1 MSLRGRLLI
10 AAAAMVLV
18 ALVVAD
24 VTTYTSLR
32 SYLYDQLD
40 RSLATAHVSIES
52 AIEQAVNGPRS
63 PRQDIVLAIPGAYA
77 QVRDTFDQVTLRSTP
92 GSSPPPQLPEHI
104 TLREGNGDKPTYFN
118 APSTAPGTTRYR
130 VRVSSLPTG
139 GQIVVAF
146 PLSPLTSTLHFL
158 AWVELAVAGLALAA
172 VAALGW
178 WLVRLSLR
186 PLAEMEQTAAAIT
199 EGELSRRI
207 PGDSA
212 PTEVGRLARTL
223 NTMLGRIQDAFA
235 ARDATEA
242 ELRQSEER
250 LRRFVADASHEL
262 RTPLAAVG
270 AYAELFDRGADE
282 RPQDLARVMSGIRAE
297 TARMG
302 ELVEDLLLLARLDEG
317 RPLEHQAVE
326 LVGLA
331 AEAARAAVAV
341 GPEWPVRLAATEAVE
356 VTGDS
361 ARLRQVLD
369 NLLSNVRAHTPPRT
383 STQVRVTGQGDYGV
397 IEVADNGPGLP
408 DDALGLVFERFYRLD
423 SSRSRNSGGSGLG
436 LAIVSA
442 IVAAQRGGVTAATT
456 PGGGAT
462 FTVWLPLITAPEPVV
477 APDPAGW
484 PGVKL
489 APAPP
494 PWASRP
500 QPPPPIPSPWAP
512 PPPPWAPPPPPAAPP
527 TPPTP
532 PTRPPTVAP
541 PPQATPPA
549 PPPAPPVYATPPPPA
564 PPSGPADPIPAPA
577 PTASV
582 DGGG

>member
-1 MSLRGRLLI
+1 MPPRLRR
-10 AAAAMVLV
+10 ARPA
-18 ALVVAD
+18 
-24 VTTYTSLR
+24 
-32 SYLYDQLD
+32 
-40 RSLATAHVSIES
+40 
-52 AIEQAVNGPRS
+52 
-63 PRQDIVLAIPGAYA
+63 
-77 QVRDTFDQVTLRSTP
+77 
-92 GSSPPPQLPEHI
+92 
-104 TLREGNGDKPTYFN
+104 
-118 APSTAPGTTRYR
+118 YR

-207 PGDSA
+207 PGDRA

-341 GPEWPVRLAATEAVE
+341 GPGMAGAA
-356 VTGDS
+356 GC
-361 ARLRQVLD
+361 
-369 NLLSNVRAHTPPRT
+369 H
-383 STQVRVTGQGDYGV
+383 
-397 IEVADNGPGLP
+397 
-408 DDALGLVFERFYRLD
+408 
-423 SSRSRNSGGSGLG
+423 
-436 LAIVSA
+436 
-442 IVAAQRGGVTAATT
+442 RGGR
-456 PGGGAT
+456 GHGRQR
-462 FTVWLPLITAPEPVV
+462 
-477 APDPAGW
+477 
-484 PGVKL
+484 
-489 APAPP
+489 PAPP
-494 PWASRP
+494 GPRQPAVQRP
-500 QPPPPIPSPWAP
+500 GSHPARDLYPGSSHQPRELRRHRSGRQRAR
-512 PPPPWAPPPPPAAPP
+512 AA
-527 TPPTP
+527 
-532 PTRPPTVAP
+532 R
-541 PPQATPPA
+541 
-549 PPPAPPVYATPPPPA
+549 
-564 PPSGPADPIPAPA
+564 
-577 PTASV
+577 
-582 DGGG
+582 